1 MDFNIIM
8 ILQRVSAK
16 QITTIVLQQVF
27 LTLKY
32 VINNQKFIKSLCQSA
47 CLLCFVFQASVQG
60 IRIWC
65 CKYYTQQHISTINMR
80 SVCLYLITVSH
91 SKIILTI
98 NLKLNGLD
106 QLQHPAVRIRNLIP
120 RSSQVQDFLDYDL

>member
-32 VINNQKFIKSLCQSA
+32 VTNNQKFIKSLC
-47 CLLCFVFQASVQG
+47 
-60 IRIWC
+60 
-65 CKYYTQQHISTINMR
+65 
-80 SVCLYLITVSH
+80 
-91 SKIILTI
+91 
-98 NLKLNGLD
+98 
-106 QLQHPAVRIRNLIP
+106 
-120 RSSQVQDFLDYDL
+120 